1 MGCLALKGLARTKWV
16 DDDDRSAFP
25 KCWYAP
31 TMDKEEAVLALRF
44 TLSQPITAAVPP
56 GDATLFQWA
65 MDIAEDFQPLT
76 ETELDTL
83 RGMSEGLRPIFE
95 LAA

>member
-1 MGCLALKGLARTKWV
+1 
-16 DDDDRSAFP
+16 
-25 KCWYAP
+25 
-31 TMDKEEAVLALRF
+31 
-44 TLSQPITAAVPP
+44 
-56 GDATLFQWA
+56 